1 MANRRPLVVVSGVTS
16 ELPLGDN
23 VVGATAGSIV
33 AGSGLDGGG
42 ALTGG
47 TVTVNVSLAPAA
59 SGLIFVGDTLGIDG
73 AAQTTANQAL
83 ASGNAAL
90 ASGNAAL
97 ASAAT
102 AQASGNA
109 ALSAVGNKYDKVGG
123 PISGPAFT
131 QSQTFGVPSGL
142 LGSGVITL
150 NFGTKDNFEITLTA
164 ASSTLAS
171 PVNAS
176 GGQCGALVIR
186 QDSAGTRLLTYSGAW
201 SFVSNTA
208 PTLTTT
214 ASGVDMFGYYV
225 VNPGRINVVTN
236 LNYGSGTIS

>member
-1 MANRRPLVVVSGVTS
+1 MANRRPLVVVSGITS

-83 ASGNAAL
+83 ASGNAA
-90 ASGNAAL
+90 SV
-97 ASAAT
+97 SAAT

-109 ALSAVGNKYDKVGG
+109 ALSSLGNKYDKVGG

>member
-1 MANRRPLVVVSGVTS
+1 MANRRPLVVVSGITS

-83 ASGNAAL
+83 ASGNAA
-90 ASGNAAL
+90 SV
-97 ASAAT
+97 SAAT

-225 VNPGRINVVTN
+225 VNPGRINIVTN

>member
-23 VVGATAGSIV
+23 IVGATAGSIV

-59 SGLIFVGDTLGIDG
+59 SGLIFVGDTLGLDG

-83 ASGNAAL
+83 ASGNAA
-90 ASGNAAL
+90 SV
-97 ASAAT
+97 SAAT

>member
-23 VVGATAGSIV
+23 IVGATAGSIV

-83 ASGNAAL
+83 ASGNAA
-90 ASGNAAL
+90 SV
-97 ASAAT
+97 SAAT

>member
-23 VVGATAGSIV
+23 ILGATAGSIV

-83 ASGNAAL
+83 ASGNAA
-90 ASGNAAL
+90 SV
-97 ASAAT
+97 SAAT